1 MKKSAA
7 EIMKEIKAIKEQ
19 IAKIQA
25 KEKEYAYKVVAENG
39 TTLFSREYD
48 FKAFRNQIEALRK
61 REIELKVAIDTF
73 NNKTQ
78 IEGLNISMIAGLAR
92 LAQLKNE
99 IDHLEWFLK
108 KGSVDQNYNTPIK
121 VLNIDSDIITEEI
134 KKLSEE
140 RSSLLIA
147 IDKTNLNSAIE
158 V

>member
-48 FKAFRNQIEALRK
+48 FKAFRNQIEELRE
-61 REIELKVAIDTF
+61 REIKLKVAIDTF

-78 IEGLNISMIAGLAR
+78 IDGLNISMIAGLAR

>member
-92 LAQLKNE
+92 LDQLKNE

>member
-108 KGSVDQNYNTPIK
+108 KGSVDQNYNSPIK

>member
-108 KGSVDQNYNTPIK
+108 KGSVDQNYNAPIK